1 MSEENLP
8 DDLSEPAEPDL
19 AGLDLAGPDLAGPD
33 LAGPDLAGPES
44 AHFQMPP
51 VAGEADKASGW
62 EEVAEGRFMP
72 RRVRGSCHGR
82 ALG

>member
-1 MSEENLP
+1 MLDETSS
-8 DDLSEPAEPDL
+8 DDQPESAEPNPT
-19 AGLDLAGPDLAGPD
+19 GPNPTGPDLAS
-33 LAGPDLAGPES
+33 PES

-51 VAGEADKASGW
+51 VAGETDKAAGW